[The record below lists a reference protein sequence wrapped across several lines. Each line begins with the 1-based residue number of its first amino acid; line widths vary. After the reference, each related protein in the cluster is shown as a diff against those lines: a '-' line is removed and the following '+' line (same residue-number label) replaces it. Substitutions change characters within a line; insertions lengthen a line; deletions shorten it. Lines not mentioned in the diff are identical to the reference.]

1 MTKNLIPIGST
12 LLLTGSLMLAY
23 SQVQA
28 TGYKNIESGEGTAI
42 HVTVEGS
49 TAIDAKAMIVF
60 TSAFPSLS
68 ATEKGCWTKNPW
80 MIESAA
86 DAVIGQT
93 RIQLEWYLDH
103 KGVPWCTSL
112 KLIGDQH
119 DMVCQ
124 VCDI

>member
-1 MTKNLIPIGST
+1 MNKST
-12 LLLTGSLMLAY
+12 LAIASTLVLSGGLMLGY

-28 TGYKNIESGEGTAI
+28 SGYKNVESGEGTAI
-42 HVTVEGS
+42 HVIVEGS
-49 TAIDAKAMIVF
+49 TMIDAKAMIVY
-60 TSAFPSLS
+60 TSAFPSLPS
-68 ATEKGCWTKNPW
+68 TEKGCWTKNPW